1 MSVYRCRN
9 VDVLSHS
16 TSHVAHP
23 SAALLYV
30 TLSRFS
36 PGSHVDVALPFQRR
50 FTCRSAEYSYMTLQ
64 CHLSE
69 HDRRSV
75 DETIEMVDADQV
87 DYFENLC
94 LSGENPPVSPLPLR
108 AVRNRIPLPLRSV

>member
-1 MSVYRCRN
+1 M
-9 VDVLSHS
+9 
-16 TSHVAHP
+16 VASGHP
-23 SAALLYV
+23 CHRGDGILA
-30 TLSRFS
+30 
-36 PGSHVDVALPFQRR
+36 FQRR

-94 LSGENPPVSPLPLR
+94 LSGENRPSDSWEASRLR
-108 AVRNRIPLPLRSV
+108 AIRINGDSKNAERLR